1 MEISSR
7 LKCIAKMIEKC
18 DSIADIG
25 TDHGYLPIYLIK
37 KGICRL
43 AIASDINKGPVEK
56 ARLNIRLESVEKTI
70 ECRLGSGFNTIKPME
85 VNVAIIAGM
94 GGNLIRDII
103 EEGIQVFKSLDYLVL
118 QPVQNPDVLRKYIYE
133 SGYIVLDEDLCKDD
147 NKYYEVIKIKYSNRP
162 KALSEVYYE
171 VSKILL
177 EKKHPLVKEYVCL
190 KIKKYDKIFSNI
202 NDKGKGAQN
211 RKNNL
216 KNKVMKLKEMLEC
229 L

>member
-7 LKCIAKMIEKC
+7 LECIAKMIEKC

-25 TDHGYLPIYLIK
+25 TDHGYVPIYLIK
-37 KGICRL
+37 KGICKH
-43 AIASDINKGPVEK
+43 AIASDINMGPVEK
-56 ARLNIRLESVEKTI
+56 ARLNIEHENAEKSI
-70 ECRLGSGFNTIKPME
+70 ECRLGPGFSTVKPME

-103 EEGIQVFKSLDYLVL
+103 EEGIQVFKSLDYVVL

-133 SGYIVLDEDLCKDD
+133 SGYIVLDEDLCKDE
-147 NKYYEVIKIKYSNRP
+147 NKYYEVIKIKYNNEP
-162 KALSEVYYE
+162 KVLSDVYYE

-190 KIKKYDKIFSNI
+190 KIKKYDKIFNNI
-202 NDKGKGAQN
+202 NDSGEGAQS

-216 KNKVMKLKEMLEC
+216 KKMVMKLEGMLEC

>member
-7 LKCIAKMIEKC
+7 LECIAKMIEKC

-25 TDHGYLPIYLIK
+25 TDHGYVPIYLIE
-37 KGICRL
+37 KGICKH
-43 AIASDINKGPVEK
+43 AIASDINMGPVEK
-56 ARLNIRLESVEKTI
+56 ARANIKHENAEKSI
-70 ECRLGSGFNTIKPME
+70 ECRLGPGFSTVKPRE

-103 EEGIQVFKSLDYLVL
+103 EEGIQVFKSLDYVVL

-133 SGYIVLDEDLCKDD
+133 SGYIVLDEDLCKDE
-147 NKYYEVIKIKYSNRP
+147 NKYYEVIKIKYNNEP
-162 KALSEVYYE
+162 KVLSDVYYE

-190 KIKKYDKIFSNI
+190 KIKKYDKIFNNI
-202 NDKGKGAQN
+202 NDSGEGAQS

-216 KNKVMKLKEMLEC
+216 KKMVMKLEGMLEC